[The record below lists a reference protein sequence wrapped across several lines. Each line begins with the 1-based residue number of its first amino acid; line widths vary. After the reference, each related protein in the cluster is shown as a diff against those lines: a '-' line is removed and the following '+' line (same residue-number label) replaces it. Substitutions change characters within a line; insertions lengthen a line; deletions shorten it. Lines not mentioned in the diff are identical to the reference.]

1 MVLDVR
7 DVYCKWFGFTMAIT
21 EKDITSEWSFNL
33 MDSLYYRKTK
43 DTPECTEFSRVQ
55 CIVFA
60 MEEVKS
66 EVNEPF
72 EVLSIVI

>member
-1 MVLDVR
+1 
-7 DVYCKWFGFTMAIT
+7 MAIT
-21 EKDITSEWSFNL
+21 EKDVTSGWSFNL
-33 MDSLYYRKTK
+33 MDSLYYRKTEVPK
-43 DTPECTEFSRVQ
+43 EFTEFSRVK

-72 EVLSIVI
+72 EVLKVLFHNKPCIVFPFCI